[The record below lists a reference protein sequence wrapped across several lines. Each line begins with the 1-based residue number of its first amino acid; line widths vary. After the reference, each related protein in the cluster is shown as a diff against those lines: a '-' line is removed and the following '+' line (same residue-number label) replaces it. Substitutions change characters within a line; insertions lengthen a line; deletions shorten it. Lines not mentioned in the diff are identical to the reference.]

1 MESMNSPSS
10 LQLSIETDERS
21 APDERKVWRRR
32 HLWPYGYMAP
42 VLIALAL
49 VFGYSFVEVVR
60 YSFYA
65 GSVGQLTYVGISNYK
80 ELFVDPQFI
89 HSMFNN
95 FKLLFTVPIV
105 TILALALALVINTT
119 FRGVRQYRAIVFLP
133 YILPATAMG
142 LSFSYLLQGNG
153 VLDSLL
159 KTLHLPFLIHDWLG
173 SPSWVMFSI
182 GGVIVWQQFGFGVVV
197 FSAALLAVPGETIEA
212 ARMDGANWW
221 IVQRKILIPQ
231 IKRIIEFFV
240 ILQAIIVLS
249 SVFTYVYVLTG
260 GGPAYSS
267 SVMEFFIYQNGFAN
281 GSIGIAS
288 AGAVVLLA
296 IASVFIAI
304 YLWARSRAAKAA
316 G

>member
-1 MESMNSPSS
+1 
-10 LQLSIETDERS
+10 
-21 APDERKVWRRR
+21 
-32 HLWPYGYMAP
+32 MAP
-42 VLIALAL
+42 VLVAIGL
-49 VFGYSFVEVVR
+49 VFGYSFVEVAR

-65 GSVGQLTYVGISNYK
+65 GSVGQLSYVGTANYK
-80 ELFVDPQFI
+80 ELFQDPQFI
-89 HSMFNN
+89 TSMFNN
-95 FKLLFTVPIV
+95 LKLLIVVPVVTV
-105 TILALALALVINTT
+105 LALALALGINTT

-153 VLDSLL
+153 VLDTLL
-159 KTLHLPFLIHDWLG
+159 KSVHLSFLVHDWLG

-197 FSAALLAVPGETIEA
+197 FSAALLSVPGETIEA

-221 IVQRKILIPQ
+221 VVQWKILIPQ
-231 IKRIIEFFV
+231 IRRIIEFFV
-240 ILQAIIVLS
+240 ILEAIIVLS

-267 SVMEFFIYQNGFAN
+267 SVMEFFIYQNGFEN

-288 AGAVVLLA
+288 AAAVVLLG
-296 IASVFIAI
+296 IASVFIAF
-304 YLWARSRAAKAA
+304 YLWARARAAKSAA
-316 G
+316 

>member
-1 MESMNSPSS
+1 VTVSSSTLVERSSES
-10 LQLSIETDERS
+10 DERPTS
-21 APDERKVWRRR
+21 GMKRAWRRR
-32 HLWPYGYMAP
+32 QLWPYGYMAP
-42 VLIALAL
+42 VLIALGL

-65 GSVGQLTYVGISNYK
+65 GSVGQLTYVGTANYK
-80 ELFVDPQFI
+80 ELFQDPQFVT
-89 HSMFNN
+89 SMLNN
-95 FKLLFTVPIV
+95 FKLLLVVPIV
-105 TILALALALVINTT
+105 TVLSLALALGINTT

-153 VLDSLL
+153 VLDAVL
-159 KTLHLPFLIHDWLG
+159 KAMHLSFLIHDWLG

-197 FSAALLAVPGETIEA
+197 FSAALLSVPGETIEA
-212 ARMDGANWW
+212 ARIDGANWW
-221 IVQRKILIPQ
+221 VVQWKILIPQ
-231 IKRIIEFFV
+231 IRRIIEFFV
-240 ILQAIIVLS
+240 ILEAIIVLS

-267 SVMEFFIYQNGFAN
+267 SVMEFFIYQNGFEN

-288 AGAVVLLA
+288 AAAVVLLG
-296 IASVFIAI
+296 IASVFIAF
-304 YLWARSRAAKAA
+304 YLWARARAAK
-316 G
+316 GTG

>member
-1 MESMNSPSS
+1 MK
-10 LQLSIETDERS
+10 R
-21 APDERKVWRRR
+21 AWRRR
-32 HLWPYGYMAP
+32 QLWPYGYMAP
-42 VLIALAL
+42 VLVALGL

-65 GSVGQLTYVGISNYK
+65 GSVGQLSYVGTANYK
-80 ELFVDPQFI
+80 ELFQDPQFI
-89 HSMFNN
+89 TSMFNN
-95 FKLLFTVPIV
+95 FKLLLVVPVV
-105 TILALALALVINTT
+105 TFLALALALGINTT

-153 VLDSLL
+153 VLDSVL
-159 KTLHLPFLIHDWLG
+159 KSMHLSFLIHDWLG

-197 FSAALLAVPGETIEA
+197 FSAALLSVPGETIEA
-212 ARMDGANWW
+212 ARIDGANWW
-221 IVQRKILIPQ
+221 VVQRKILIPQ
-231 IKRIIEFFV
+231 IRRIIEFFV
-240 ILQAIIVLS
+240 ILEAIIVLS

-267 SVMEFFIYQNGFAN
+267 SVMEFFIYQNGFEN

-288 AGAVVLLA
+288 AGAVVLLG
-296 IASVFIAI
+296 IASVFIAF
-304 YLWARSRAAKAA
+304 YLWARARAAK
-316 G
+316 GLE

>member
-1 MESMNSPSS
+1 MTVSS
-10 LQLSIETDERS
+10 STLVGRSSDTDERPAS
-21 APDERKVWRRR
+21 GIKRAWRRR
-32 HLWPYGYMAP
+32 QLWPYGYMAP
-42 VLIALAL
+42 VLIALGL

-65 GSVGQLTYVGISNYK
+65 GSVGQLTYVGTANYR
-80 ELFVDPQFI
+80 ELFQDPQFVT
-89 HSMFNN
+89 SMLNN
-95 FKLLFTVPIV
+95 FKLLFVVPIV
-105 TILALALALVINTT
+105 TILSLALALGINTT

-153 VLDSLL
+153 VLDSVL
-159 KTLHLPFLIHDWLG
+159 KALHLSFFIKDWLG

-197 FSAALLAVPGETIEA
+197 FSAALLSVPGETIEA
-212 ARMDGANWW
+212 ARIDGANWW
-221 IVQRKILIPQ
+221 VVQWKILIPQ
-231 IKRIIEFFV
+231 IRRIIEFFV
-240 ILQAIIVLS
+240 ILEAIIVLS

-267 SVMEFFIYQNGFAN
+267 SVMEFFIYQNGFEN

-288 AGAVVLLA
+288 AAAVILLG
-296 IASVFIAI
+296 IASVFIAF
-304 YLWARSRAAKAA
+304 YLWARARAAK
-316 G
+316 GIL

>member
-1 MESMNSPSS
+1 MSVVSVT
-10 LQLSIETDERS
+10 TDATASHGATAGPR
-21 APDERKVWRRR
+21 ARRR
-32 HLWPYGYMAP
+32 RQWWPLGYMAP
-42 VLIALAL
+42 VLVMLGV

-65 GSVGQLTYVGISNYK
+65 GSIGSLVWVGTANYRL
-80 ELFVDPQFI
+80 LFSDPQFI

-95 FKLLFTVPIV
+95 FKLLLTVPIV
-105 TILALALALVINTT
+105 TVLALAISLMINTS
-119 FRGVRQYRAIVFLP
+119 FRGVRQYRAILFLP

-153 VLDSLL
+153 IIDHVLTSM
-159 KTLHLPFLIHDWLG
+159 HLSFLIHDWLG

-182 GGVIVWQQFGFGVVV
+182 GGVVVWQQLGFGVVV
-197 FSAALLAVPGETIEA
+197 FSAALLAVPGETVEA
-212 ARMDGANWW
+212 ARIDGANWW
-221 IVQRKILIPQ
+221 VVQRRILIPQ
-231 IKRIIEFFV
+231 IRRIIEFFV

-267 SVMEFFIYQNGFAN
+267 SVMEFYIYQNGFEN

-288 AGAVVLLA
+288 AGAVVLLLVS
-296 IASVFIAI
+296 SVFIAL
-304 YLWARSRAAKAA
+304 YLWVRIRAAKE
-316 G
+316 GR

>member
-1 MESMNSPSS
+1 MSSVSTALNSGS
-10 LQLSIETDERS
+10 QLSQPASDRER
-21 APDERKVWRRR
+21 VRRR
-32 HLWPYGYMAP
+32 RQLWPYGYMAP
-42 VLIALAL
+42 VLIMLAL
-49 VFGYSFVEVVR
+49 TFGYSFVEVVR

-65 GSVGQLTYVGISNYK
+65 GSIGQLVYVGFANYK
-80 ELFVDPQFI
+80 ELFADPQFI

-105 TILALALALVINTT
+105 TVLALGIALIINTA
-119 FRGVRQYRAIVFLP
+119 FRGVRQYRAIIFLP

-153 VLDSLL
+153 VLDALL
-159 KTLHLPFLIHDWLG
+159 RNLHLSFLIHDWLG

-182 GGVIVWQQFGFGVVV
+182 GGVIVWQQLGFGVVV
-197 FSAALLAVPGETIEA
+197 FSAALLAVPAETVEA
-212 ARMDGANWW
+212 ARIDGAGWW
-221 IVQRKILIPQ
+221 VIQRRILIPQ
-231 IKRIIEFFV
+231 IRRIIEFFV

-267 SVMEFFIYQNGFAN
+267 SVMEFYIYQNGFAN

-288 AGAVVLLA
+288 AAAVVLLA
-296 IASVFIAI
+296 ISSVLIAV
-304 YLWARSRAAKAA
+304 YLWARTRAAKEAH
-316 G
+316 